1 MTLNLNF
8 FNLLT
13 LIFVAAKLFNVIDW
27 DWWVVLSPTLAIWGL
42 FVAMIV
48 LALVLPIKRSRK

>member
-27 DWWVVLSPTLAIWGL
+27 DWWLVLLPTIVTVGL
-42 FVAMIV
+42 FTAVVA
-48 LALVLPIKRSRK
+48 LALVLPIKRSKK